1 MEWYEQQNK
10 WFDCFEVL
18 GLTED
23 ASLEEIKKAYRDLS
37 KKYHPDNKV
46 DGNQEMFEKVK
57 LAYETLKE
65 QEKREKYIAF
75 LKACKKNNNN
85 TNQEEN
91 ISFEDIVKDYKE
103 KEKQIKV
110 AINVMISKVEKKEK
124 QFSQI
129 YNEFCEVL
137 KEGTLNINEFEI
149 RKQKLRSVEL
159 SNINSILEIQNMINS
174 NLIGINLSYE
184 KKKLKQLLSSFKEKD
199 SILTSTYKQA
209 IIKLKL
215 STIRFKKRYAALIPI
230 SIILAGIYLSNNYLK
245 EQNNEKDTLEESLES
260 SVNEALEKEA
270 NEDIIKNEEVIND
283 DELIVSKPDEINKYK
298 DTDCILFQEVSEDIE
313 YDKIYKPLGSDSL
326 AIMCAEKD
334 GIDYIL
340 DEKDNSILLANI
352 LSWGGPY
359 YDFDGQEFNK
369 GTEYIVCLGKD
380 GYDYTIDTSD
390 FRTILEKKD
399 TYYDKSPSF
408 YLEGYGNVFE
418 AKHNGFKYML
428 DAETRYPLVKCYET
442 YEPVYYDEELGCN
455 VYCFIKDSNDKYYVQ
470 ASDLTKVLKIDFA
483 NLKNEKKFI
492 DNCILFKEDSK
503 DFSYDEMSEPFK
515 LGEFEVIEAKK
526 DGINY
531 LLDSKDYHVLAS
543 NFYSYDNYYIG
554 GTEYNDGT
562 EIIKFYGIDNC
573 YYYVKSSD
581 LKTILGVA
589 SVFCQESNLFYL
601 EGFGNVIEGTGF
613 GGEKTLIDAETR
625 QSLLIDSEGYKI
637 YYTNYNGIY
646 YDEELGCNVY
656 SFTSDY
662 YGENYYFATSDFKE
676 IFKKV
681 KVLKKEENN

>member
-1 MEWYEQQNK
+1 MTYKERQMKVAVNIMLVSVLKREEE
-10 WFDCFEVL
+10 FFEV
-18 GLTED
+18 
-23 ASLEEIKKAYRDLS
+23 
-37 KKYHPDNKV
+37 
-46 DGNQEMFEKVK
+46 
-57 LAYETLKE
+57 
-65 QEKREKYIAF
+65 
-75 LKACKKNNNN
+75 
-85 TNQEEN
+85 
-91 ISFEDIVKDYKE
+91 
-103 KEKQIKV
+103 
-110 AINVMISKVEKKEK
+110 
-124 QFSQI
+124 

-137 KEGTLNINEFEI
+137 KYGKLNKDEFET
-149 RKQKLRSVEL
+149 RKQELRSLEQ
-159 SNINSILEIQNMINS
+159 SIINSILEIRKKIDSDLENID
-174 NLIGINLSYE
+174 LSCE
-184 KKKLKQLLSSFKEKD
+184 KKQLEQLLLKFKSTD
-199 SILTSTYKQA
+199 NLLTSTYKQA
-209 IIKLKL
+209 RMRLK
-215 STIRFKKRYAALIPI
+215 FKKKYIAIAPI
-230 SIILAGIYLSNNYLK
+230 TIILIGIYLSNVLNRDKVITEEKLVNNTIETNFLDSELSNK
-245 EQNNEKDTLEESLES
+245 EEKPIEDD
-260 SVNEALEKEA
+260 VA
-270 NEDIIKNEEVIND
+270 NEINENE
-283 DELIVSKPDEINKYK
+283 
-298 DTDCILFQEVSEDIE
+298 DTDCILFQKVSEDME
-313 YDKIYKPLGSDSL
+313 FDEIYKPLQCRL
-326 AIMCAEKD
+326 PILCAEKD

-340 DEKDNSILLANI
+340 DEKENSILLSNI
-352 LSWGGPY
+352 VSWGGPY
-359 YDFDGQEFNK
+359 YDDGSKFNS
-369 GTEYIVCLGKD
+369 GTEYIVCLGID

-390 FRTILEKKD
+390 FRTILEKTD
-399 TYYDKSPSF
+399 TYYDKSLTF

-442 YEPVYYDEELGCN
+442 YEPVYYDEKLGCN
-455 VYCFIKDSNDKYYVQ
+455 VYCFIKDSNDKYYAQ

-573 YYYVKSSD
+573 YYYVKGSD

-589 SVFCQESNLFYL
+589 SVFCEESEPFYL
-601 EGFGNVIEGTGF
+601 EGYGNVIEGMGF

-625 QSLLIDSEGYKI
+625 ESLLKDSDGYKI
-637 YYTNYNGIY
+637 YYNNYNGIY

-662 YGENYYFATSDFKE
+662 YGEDYYFAVNDFKE
-676 IFKKV
+676 IIKKG
-681 KVLKKEENN
+681 KVLKMEENN